1 MKNIFAIAQKE
12 VKTYFISPI
21 AYVVLTIFF
30 VIYGFLTFNILSYFN
45 LQCLQFRQYG
55 QALSE
60 LNINQYVLEPS
71 LHNMGFIF
79 LLIAPFL
86 TMRLFAEES
95 KGKTMELLLTSPLY
109 LFEIILGKF
118 LAVIFFLII
127 LIVITSYF
135 PLILFIVGNPE
146 ITPLFSAYLG
156 IFLMG
161 SAFLSIGIFASS
173 LTENQIIAA
182 VVTFGILLF
191 FWMVGWSSHIVDEP
205 WGTIL
210 KYLSFID
217 HNENSISGLI
227 DIRDIVYYISITI
240 FGLFMTHRVL
250 ESRRWR

>member
-1 MKNIFAIAQKE
+1 MKNILAIAQKE

-45 LQCLQFRQYG
+45 LQCMQYRQY
-55 QALSE
+55 
-60 LNINQYVLEPS
+60 NQGFPEFSISQFVLEPS

-95 KGKTMELLLTSPLY
+95 KGKTMDLLLTSPLY

-118 LAVIFFLII
+118 LSVAFFLII
-127 LIVITSYF
+127 LLLITFYF
-135 PLILFIVGNPE
+135 PATLFVIANPE
-146 ITPLFSAYLG
+146 LPPLFSGYLG

-182 VVTFGILLF
+182 VITFGILLF
-191 FWMVGWSSHIVDEP
+191 FWIVGWASHMVGEP
-205 WGTIL
+205 WSTVL
-210 KYLSFID
+210 KYLSFIE
-217 HNENSISGLI
+217 HNERFISGLI
-227 DIRDIVYYISITI
+227 DTRDIVYYLSITV
-240 FGLFMTHRVL
+240 FGLFLSHRVL